1 MKVIE
6 DMICDRW
13 NYIDIASSD
22 RLHLACAVQEP
33 ARFLDYNWILK
44 KNIKT
49 ALWYNVVV
57 SIHLWTTIIYK
68 CFFILSISNIAH

>member
-22 RLHLACAVQEP
+22 RLHLVCAVQEP
-33 ARFLDYNWILK
+33 ARFLD
-44 KNIKT
+44 
-49 ALWYNVVV
+49 
-57 SIHLWTTIIYK
+57 
-68 CFFILSISNIAH
+68 